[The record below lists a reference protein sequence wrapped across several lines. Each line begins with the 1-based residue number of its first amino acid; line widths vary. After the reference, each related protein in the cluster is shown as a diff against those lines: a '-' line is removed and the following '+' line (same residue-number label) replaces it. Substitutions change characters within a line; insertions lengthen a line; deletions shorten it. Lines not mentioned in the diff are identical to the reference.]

1 MEGVGRV
8 EEEGEG
14 EKGDEEERAV
24 SKAEAVDSNRV
35 RGVNDLSNVLLF
47 NPNLDIL
54 NGVKGWKQRNIFIK
68 YQGFPLPFTPLLI
81 AILIRLLYTH
91 SGREH
96 RQGAQSSQQVQTKM
110 ATISRTFPFSLHLLT
125 KLM

>member
-35 RGVNDLSNVLLF
+35 RGVNDLSNVLLV

-54 NGVKGWKQRNIFIK
+54 N
-68 YQGFPLPFTPLLI
+68 
-81 AILIRLLYTH
+81 
-91 SGREH
+91 EE
-96 RQGAQSSQQVQTKM
+96 
-110 ATISRTFPFSLHLLT
+110 
-125 KLM
+125 